1 MKQVKWRIW
10 STAKPNKNR
19 GRWAERQRIQSSM
32 QQSMHNFN
40 GPFGGKRVRI
50 QNLQQRPD
58 LNGQVGTAV
67 GWRLDLGRYEVKMDS
82 GELTALRP
90 ESLELADVVLA
101 LDEVSLALHQVELLY
116 IQRSHPSVPLCLHI
130 EPPQHTAT

>member
-1 MKQVKWRIW
+1 MLHNIIRLYLRRRHTAHRIRMRN
-10 STAKPNKNR
+10 APY
-19 GRWAERQRIQSSM
+19 
-32 QQSMHNFN
+32 
-40 GPFGGKRVRI
+40 PFGGKRVRI